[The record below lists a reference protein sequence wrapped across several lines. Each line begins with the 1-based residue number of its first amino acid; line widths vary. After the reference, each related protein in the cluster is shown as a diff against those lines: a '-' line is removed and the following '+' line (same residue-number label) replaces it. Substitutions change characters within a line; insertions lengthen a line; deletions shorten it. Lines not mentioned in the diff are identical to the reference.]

1 MSPSTPWS
9 VLSPPEP
16 KVSEFRALNLS
27 SSFFSPRSTLLV
39 GRCQRCQRCRDGRGG
54 ERVLGSLTEG
64 PRLGASSTEGGFF
77 LFFSFFVIMTSLLV
91 LNVLNC
97 HLRTPN
103 QTLLYSRFQIW
114 GRGRAAVVTH
124 GTMVRNRRIELK
136 GESPSTRLSPSER
149 GLMMDCQGPRCLAGP
164 VCHIMSCHVMT
175 SYEYPNPSTV
185 LVTVVPPCFWG
196 QGFGFNVVST
206 GRRVTKEV

>member
-1 MSPSTPWS
+1 MFWDGRDGRLCVRTVYSCRRPHVRSQS
-9 VLSPPEP
+9 A
-16 KVSEFRALNLS
+16 RAQVRAPNLS

-39 GRCQRCQRCRDGRGG
+39 GRCQRCQRCRDGQGG
-54 ERVLGSLTEG
+54 ERGLGSLLRAQSELDG
-64 PRLGASSTEGGFF
+64 GGFF
-77 LFFSFFVIMTSLLV
+77 LFFRSFVMTSLLV

-149 GLMMDCQGPRCLAGP
+149 GLRPDGLSG
-164 VCHIMSCHVMT
+164 T
-175 SYEYPNPSTV
+175 
-185 LVTVVPPCFWG
+185 
-196 QGFGFNVVST
+196 
-206 GRRVTKEV
+206 